1 MGRCRGEPRGSA
13 SVVRAGQLA
22 YVIYTS
28 GSTGQPKG
36 VAATF
41 GGLQNLV
48 AALGPVLL
56 GADEEKRVL
65 QFASFS
71 FDASVLDVAVV
82 LAAGG
87 TLVVAT
93 AGGGGEPGR
102 LGRLVR
108 GGGVRAASVVP
119 SLLGVLDPVDLAG
132 VGRLVVGSELV
143 SAVVGARRAS
153 GRRLVNAYGPT
164 EATVIV
170 VAGAVTGGAAQ
181 PPIGVPLAN
190 SRVFVLDGGLS
201 PGAAG

>member
-36 VAATF
+36 VAATH
-41 GGLQNLV
+41 GGLRNLV

-56 GADEEKRVL
+56 PADGERRVL

-87 TLVVAT
+87 TLMVAT
-93 AGGGGEPGR
+93 AGQRAEPRLLGR
-102 LGRLVR
+102 LGRGAW
-108 GGGVRAASVVP
+108 GGGE
-119 SLLGVLDPVDLAG
+119 D
-132 VGRLVVGSELV
+132 
-143 SAVVGARRAS
+143 
-153 GRRLVNAYGPT
+153 T
-164 EATVIV
+164 
-170 VAGAVTGGAAQ
+170 
-181 PPIGVPLAN
+181 
-190 SRVFVLDGGLS
+190 
-201 PGAAG
+201 